1 MTGKCV
7 AEIFMSWHIWKQK
20 VRLEEEQGLSFKN
33 PSLINTYA
41 FEFPSSFVACP
52 VPIRGKVSDYTLVSL
67 LTIFP

>member
-41 FEFPSSFVACP
+41 FEFPSSFVACLFCA
-52 VPIRGKVSDYTLVSL
+52 Y
-67 LTIFP
+67 